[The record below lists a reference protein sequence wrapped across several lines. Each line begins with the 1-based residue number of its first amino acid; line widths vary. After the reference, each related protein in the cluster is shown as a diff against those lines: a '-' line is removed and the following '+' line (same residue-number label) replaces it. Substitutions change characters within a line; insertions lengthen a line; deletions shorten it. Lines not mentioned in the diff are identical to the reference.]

1 MSREYYVRG
10 WKGEEGE
17 KSSETIALGLVLSL
31 TLLQHQVGAD
41 GPLPNIVNFLN
52 DSLEVR
58 CSVVGASDEDVVVL
72 AVCCG
77 SVQRR
82 DGDESRRYSEV
93 INILYL
99 GQSTDEYTYLS

>member
-1 MSREYYVRG
+1 MSATGSRTGVEH
-10 WKGEEGE
+10 
-17 KSSETIALGLVLSL
+17 LSL
-31 TLLQHQVGAD
+31 NLDVALLENEVLAAED
-41 GPLPNIVNFLN
+41 PLPDVVHVVN

-58 CSVVGASDEDVVVL
+58 CSIVGASDEDVVVL

-93 INILYL
+93 INMLYL
-99 GQSTDEYTYLS
+99 G